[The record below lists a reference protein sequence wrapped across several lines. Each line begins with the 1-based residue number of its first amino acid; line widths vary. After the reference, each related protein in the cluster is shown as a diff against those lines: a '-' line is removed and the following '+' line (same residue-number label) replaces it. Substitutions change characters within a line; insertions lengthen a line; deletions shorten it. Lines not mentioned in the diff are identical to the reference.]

1 MKALAHTVFLVLAIV
16 QLGLAGCAVTV
27 PVKAEPEIIRQ
38 DNPDAVVNTLVT
50 VGPRRLLEILT
61 KLISEA
67 APKVEPVDALLFRDA
82 AFPLGGWRLHDLLD
96 PDNRSR
102 IVRDLQIDYLVL
114 VSPLVYTVGGEDGF
128 FVPLVAGAQSAEH
141 KSSLSATIYDL
152 NSGSPLCRFDV
163 TAKGDEVV
171 LYYVVIF
178 TGTTPHVVT
187 PTLEAM
193 GNEIAKTIGSVAA
206 KDRVRIAV
214 LAAEVTP
221 PGK

>member
-82 AFPLGGWRLHDLLD
+82 AFPLG
-96 PDNRSR
+96 
-102 IVRDLQIDYLVL
+102 
-114 VSPLVYTVGGEDGF
+114 
-128 FVPLVAGAQSAEH
+128 
-141 KSSLSATIYDL
+141 
-152 NSGSPLCRFDV
+152 
-163 TAKGDEVV
+163 
-171 LYYVVIF
+171 
-178 TGTTPHVVT
+178 
-187 PTLEAM
+187 
-193 GNEIAKTIGSVAA
+193 
-206 KDRVRIAV
+206 
-214 LAAEVTP
+214 
-221 PGK
+221 